1 MPHEAKLTIGST
13 AVAAVEQP
21 YKGVLLWGDAGC
33 VYHPL
38 VVQPPQ
44 PAPTVSLLQPSPK
57 EDTTQH
63 APVLEAEDADDEDD
77 LFTAVMAT

>member
-1 MPHEAKLTIGST
+1 MPREAKLTIGST

-38 VVQPPQ
+38 VVQPQQ
-44 PAPTVSLLQPSPK
+44 PAPASLLQPSPK